1 MSPPCPVYEYP
12 PLPLE
17 TMVPAR
23 YGFTQ
28 HDAQLPR
35 SALAYPDWAKRA
47 RYQAVWPAVWSFSGR
62 NSLADS
68 GRDEMPAV
76 DRSLLMDVATA
87 TGSSPSPSRWSL
99 ISLGAVPA
107 DLTWARNSDH
117 SVAFWAGSAAKS
129 GPTVSALGARLLI
142 VL

>member
-1 MSPPCPVYEYP
+1 
-12 PLPLE
+12 
-17 TMVPAR
+17 MVPAR

-47 RYQAVWPAVWSFSGR
+47 RYQAVWPAVCCSSGR

-68 GRDEMPAV
+68 GREEMPLEL
-76 DRSLLMDVATA
+76 RSLSMDFATA
-87 TGSSPSPSRWSL
+87 TGSSPLLSRWSL

-107 DLTWARNSDH
+107 DSTWARNSDH
-117 SVAFWAGSAAKS
+117 SVAFCAGSAAKA
-129 GPTVSALGARLLI
+129 GPTVSAFGARLLM